1 MVKAGGEVGA
11 GNRAAAKGSA
21 QPALHQAVPIYS
33 LYLYLSLCL
42 YPISIVQYLLSES
55 SQ

>member
-21 QPALHQAVPIYS
+21 QPALHQAA
-33 LYLYLSLCL
+33 
-42 YPISIVQYLLSES
+42 PISILYIYISLSVSIQYL
-55 SQ
+55 